1 MECGK
6 IETEVEEMEKQLNFT
21 DMEYSNRRK
30 VTKREAFLNKMD
42 AVLPWKQWVELV
54 QPYYPTGK
62 RGRPPREIEVILRM
76 LMLQVWFNLSD
87 EAVEDAIFDSYAMK
101 SFMGLNFESG
111 EQVPDATTLCK
122 FRKLLSAHGLQKA
135 IFDQVQTVLEKAG
148 KQVKGGTIV
157 DATIIE
163 APNSTKNANGQR
175 DPEMHSVKKGSKWY
189 FGMRVHIGVD
199 PLHGFVHT
207 ISSTPA
213 NVAEVK
219 EAPNLLREDDTVI
232 YGDAGYC
239 KLERYVSDGQLRR
252 YEINRQ
258 RGTFR
263 RHYGGSLSWQEEK
276 KQEHRKSSV
285 RCKVEYVFHIVK
297 DIFHWRKAR
306 YRGISKNHDYA
317 YLAFA
322 SANLY
327 MLTSFA

>member
-1 MECGK
+1 
-6 IETEVEEMEKQLNFT
+6 MEKQLNFT

-62 RGRPPREIEVILRM
+62 RGRPPREIEVMLRM

-263 RHYGGSLSWQEEK
+263 RHRR
-276 KQEHRKSSV
+276 HP
-285 RCKVEYVFHIVK
+285 
-297 DIFHWRKAR
+297 
-306 YRGISKNHDYA
+306 
-317 YLAFA
+317 
-322 SANLY
+322 
-327 MLTSFA
+327 